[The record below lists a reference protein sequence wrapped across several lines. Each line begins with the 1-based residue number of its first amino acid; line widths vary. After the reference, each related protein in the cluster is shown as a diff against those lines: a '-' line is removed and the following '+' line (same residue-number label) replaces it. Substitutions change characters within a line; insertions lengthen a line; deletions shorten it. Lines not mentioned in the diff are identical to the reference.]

1 MSPQAQ
7 SIAKNTTW
15 LTGAYIFQKIFA
27 FIYFTLV
34 ARFIGANDIG
44 VYTFAI
50 SLTTIFSVFI
60 DMGLSSVLIR
70 EAAKF
75 KDKAN
80 EYLNN
85 IITVKIVLAILSYLG
100 VAVVINLLGKPQLS
114 QVMVYLAGLVMI
126 LDSFTLAF
134 FAVFRAYQNLKYEA
148 IGIAINQIVI
158 LGVGLAGIYLKFPLY
173 ILVLALLAGSTFNFL
188 YSLILLKVK
197 LKFNF
202 KLLWDKSILR
212 TLFKIAL
219 PFALAGIF
227 VRVYSYIDQILLS
240 VLIGDQALGWYS
252 VPYKITY
259 AFQFVP
265 AAFSAAIYPAMSDCF
280 LNNKEKLRLIFDKS
294 MYLLIILSVPSAIG
308 IACLA
313 DKIILS
319 LYTAEFIPSILA
331 MQIFIFAIV
340 PMFLNYPAGAILNA
354 CDKQGRNTLNM
365 GITMILNVIL
375 NIILIPLYQHIG
387 AAFAAL
393 VSLTLLFILNLVQVP
408 KITGFDYKYLL
419 IKSVKS
425 VLAALMMAS
434 VILSL
439 KAQLNFLI
447 LIIIGAVI
455 YLGIMYLLKGFTKN
469 DVLFL
474 WQSVFKKAVP
484 SEEETLMT

>member
-1 MSPQAQ
+1 MSPEPQ
-7 SIAKNTTW
+7 SIAKNTTF
-15 LTGAYIFQKIFA
+15 LTVAYIFQKVFA
-27 FIYFTLV
+27 FVYFTLV
-34 ARFIGANDIG
+34 ARFIGATDIG

-60 DMGLSSVLIR
+60 DFGLSSVLVR

-85 IITVKIVLAILSYLG
+85 IISVKIILAVLSYLA
-100 VAVVINLLGKPQLS
+100 VAAVINLSGKPAIS
-114 QVMVYLAGLVMI
+114 QTMVYLAGLVMI

-158 LGVGLAGIYLKFPLY
+158 LVVGLAGIYLKFPLY
-173 ILVLALLAGSTFNFL
+173 VLVLALLAGSTFNFL

-202 KLLWDKSILR
+202 KLLWDKPILK

-265 AAFSAAIYPAMSDCF
+265 AAFAAAIYPAMSDCF
-280 LNNKEKLRLIFDKS
+280 VSNKEKLKIIFDKS
-294 MYLLIILSVPSAIG
+294 MYLLIILSVPTAVG

-319 LYTAEFIPSILA
+319 LYTAEFSPSILA
-331 MQIFIFAIV
+331 LQIFILAVI
-340 PMFLNYPAGAILNA
+340 PIFLNYPVGSLLNA
-354 CDKQGRNTLNM
+354 CDRQARNTFNM
-365 GITMILNVIL
+365 GLTMVL
-375 NIILIPLYQHIG
+375 NIILNLILIPYYQHVG
-387 AAFAAL
+387 AALAAL
-393 VSLTLLFILNLVQVP
+393 TSLTVLFILNLGQAP
-408 KITGFDYKYLL
+408 KIISYDARYLA
-419 IKSVKS
+419 IKSAKS
-425 VLAALMMAS
+425 IFAACGYGRFDF
-434 VILSL
+434 I
-439 KAQLNFLI
+439 F
-447 LIIIGAVI
+447 
-455 YLGIMYLLKGFTKN
+455 
-469 DVLFL
+469 
-474 WQSVFKKAVP
+474 
-484 SEEETLMT
+484 

>member
-1 MSPQAQ
+1 MSPEPQ
-7 SIAKNTTW
+7 SIAKNTTF
-15 LTGAYIFQKIFA
+15 LTVAYIFQKLFA
-27 FIYFTLV
+27 FVYFTLV

-50 SLTTIFSVFI
+50 SLTTIFSIFI
-60 DMGLSSVLIR
+60 DLGLSSVLTR

-85 IITVKIVLAILSYLG
+85 IITVKIILAVLSYMA
-100 VAVVINLLGKPQLS
+100 VAIVINLLGKPQIS
-114 QVMVYLAGLVMI
+114 QTMVYMAGIVMI
-126 LDSFTLAF
+126 LDSFALAF

-148 IGIAINQIVI
+148 IGIGINQILI
-158 LGVGLAGIYLKFPLY
+158 LAVGLTGIWLKFPLY
-173 ILVLALLAGSTFNFL
+173 ILVLALLAGSSFNFL

-202 KLLWDKSILR
+202 RLIWDKPILKI
-212 TLFKIAL
+212 LFKIAL

-265 AAFSAAIYPAMSDCF
+265 AAFAAAIYPAMSDCF
-280 LNNKEKLRLIFDKS
+280 VNNKEKLKIIFEKS
-294 MYLLIILSVPSAIG
+294 MFMLIIMSVPVAAG

-319 LYTAEFIPSILA
+319 LYTVEFMPSIMAL
-331 MQIFIFAIV
+331 QIFIFAVI
-340 PMFLNYPAGAILNA
+340 PMFLNYPAGSILNA
-354 CDKQGRNTLNM
+354 CDKQGRNTFNM
-365 GITMILNVIL
+365 GITMIFNVIL
-375 NIILIPLYQHIG
+375 NIILIPKYLHVG
-387 AAFAAL
+387 ASIATVA
-393 VSLTLLFILNLVQVP
+393 STILLFILNLIEVP
-408 KITGFDYKYLL
+408 KITSYDSKYLL
-419 IKSVKS
+419 VKS
-425 VLAALMMAS
+425 AKSLLSAGIMAAAI
-434 VILSL
+434 ILL
-439 KAQLNFLI
+439 KTQINFIILI
-447 LIIIGAVI
+447 LLGAAI
-455 YLGIMYLLKGFTKN
+455 YVGLMYLLRGFTKE
-469 DVLFL
+469 DILFL

-484 SEEETLMT
+484 SEEETLGS